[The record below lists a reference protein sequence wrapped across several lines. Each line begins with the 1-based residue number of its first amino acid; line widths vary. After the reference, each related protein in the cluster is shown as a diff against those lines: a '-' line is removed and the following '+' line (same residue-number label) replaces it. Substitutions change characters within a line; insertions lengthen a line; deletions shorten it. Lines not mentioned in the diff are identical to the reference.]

1 LVSSSKNEKEL
12 IFNFSKAYSKLYPIE
27 SSANIFDQLTMSK
40 NPAVN
45 STLNS
50 NSSNEYSLIDPNKIH
65 LFVKAGQDGSS
76 VFYFYH

>member
-1 LVSSSKNEKEL
+1 
-12 IFNFSKAYSKLYPIE
+12 
-27 SSANIFDQLTMSK
+27 MSK

-65 LFVKAGQDGSS
+65 LFVKAGQDGT
-76 VFYFYH
+76 FLFL